1 MQPAGAGP
9 PLPLELVAPLPLELA
24 APLPLELAALLLL
37 ELPAPAPL
45 ALAVPP
51 LLALPAPAPLDPD
64 DACASSSLLEHAGAA
79 AKDAIAAMK
88 THRTGS

>member
-24 APLPLELAALLLL
+24 APLLVELPAPLLV
-37 ELPAPAPL
+37 ELPAPALELAAPL
-45 ALAVPP
+45 

-64 DACASSSLLEHAGAA
+64 DACASSSLLEHAGTA